1 MEHYVKR
8 LGGAVFGDYLMLC
21 MLKQMAGKKLSKEEL
36 EQKKEYIGDNYRPEE
51 DDATEK
57 RWTKRETTEK
67 AKPLRTGPKSA
78 TPKVVGKMEFVYFMI
93 KININ

>member
-1 MEHYVKR
+1 
-8 LGGAVFGDYLMLC
+8 
-21 MLKQMAGKKLSKEEL
+21 GKKLSKEEL

-67 AKPLRTGPKSA
+67 AKPLRTVNDDVINKPLYY
-78 TPKVVGKMEFVYFMI
+78 TYFKWI
-93 KININ
+93 IRYRNLS